1 MLTFVTW
8 LWRPAQGYR
17 SAFCA
22 EHVNALA
29 RMIDRHYAGPHRV
42 LCVTDIPE
50 GIDAGVEIIPAWND
64 FADLPS
70 PHGGGNRNPSCYRR
84 LRAFHPDIGAVFG
97 DRFVSMDLDT
107 VITGDL
113 TPLFNRP
120 DPFVIWGETNPRS
133 WYNGSLFLL
142 TAGARPHV
150 WTKFDPLKSP
160 AEAFRAKR
168 FGSDQGWISHCLG
181 KGEATWSKADGVY
194 SYRVHLKPFG
204 SKLPKNARIVNFHG
218 EHDPFD
224 ADMQRIPWIAQHYPM
239 TVEA

>member
-1 MLTFVTW
+1 MLSFVTW
-8 LWRPAQGYR
+8 LWAPPAGYR
-17 SAFCA
+17 SAFCGQ
-22 EHVNALA
+22 HVNALA
-29 RMIDRHYAGPHRV
+29 RMIDRHYAGPHRI
-42 LCVTDIPE
+42 LCVTNIPQ
-50 GIDAGVEIIPAWND
+50 GIDANVGIVPDTED

-84 LRAFHPDIGAVFG
+84 LRAFRPDIGAVFG
-97 DRFVSMDLDT
+97 ERFVSMDLDT

-113 TPLFNRP
+113 TPLFDRP

-133 WYNGSLFLL
+133 WYNGSLFML
-142 TAGARPHV
+142 TAGARPQV
-150 WTKFDPLKSP
+150 WTQFDPVRSP
-160 AEAFRAKR
+160 RETLAAKR

-204 SKLPKNARIVNFHG
+204 SKLPKNAKVVFFHG
-218 EHDPFD
+218 IVDPWSS
-224 ADMQRIPWIAQHYPM
+224 AAQRVDWIREHYPM